1 MALQM
6 RQQQQ
11 QQQQQQQAVNNQT
24 SKNTGSSTEK
34 PSDANK
40 EVQQIDGYPPLLPQF
55 FQVQDLDHC
64 DDEDRGS
71 LQSLN
76 LSSRAVQ
83 RSEVECQPSDSTSH
97 HSASCIDKVI
107 CTSGVSDRM
116 ETDRSVRAFEVP
128 TLGKE
133 TIHLSKIK
141 RNLCTQSEVTLSGKP
156 TTKPARKGSARLPR
170 RGDRVEFVIERTK
183 GQSDSKQLDGLVKE
197 QRVYS
202 KGRRSKFIVQL
213 DGGVDGSSSEDDSD
227 LDDSSD
233 VRLFSYFIYPK
244 LASVIKS
251 SPVRVKIPGE
261 NLSNIEINQELSYIP
276 TSKCRIVT
284 SREVLCYLKRRE

>member
-11 QQQQQQQAVNNQT
+11 QAVNNQS

-40 EVQQIDGYPPLLPQF
+40 EVQQIDGYPPLLSQF
-55 FQVQDLDHC
+55 FQVQELNRV

-71 LQSLN
+71 LQSPN

-83 RSEVECQPSDSTSH
+83 RSEGECQPSDSASH
-97 HSASCIDKVI
+97 HSASCIDRVI
-107 CTSGVSDRM
+107 CTSGVSDCV
-116 ETDRSVRAFEVP
+116 ETDRRVRECAEAFEVP
-128 TLGKE
+128 TLGEE

-156 TTKPARKGSARLPR
+156 TTKPARQGSARLPR

-183 GQSDSKQLDGLVKE
+183 GQSDAEQLGGLVKG
-197 QRVYS
+197 QRVSS
-202 KGRRSKFIVQL
+202 KGRRSNFIVQL

-233 VRLFSYFIYPK
+233 VRLFSYFISPK
-244 LASVIKS
+244 FASVIKS
-251 SPVRVKIPGE
+251 SPVGVKVPRE
-261 NLSNIEINQELSYIP
+261 NLSNIEI
-276 TSKCRIVT
+276 KF
-284 SREVLCYLKRRE
+284 